1 MRLDEDDFVHEQY
14 RSTAKLKTRS
24 SVWHPDAQGR
34 WPQDVALSALAWVKP
49 RRLLEVGSGTGAFA
63 ASCSRELS
71 CQVVALDSSAAMVAA
86 TGAAGVEALL
96 GDVQDLPFPDGTF
109 DAAVAAWMLYHVA
122 DRDLAISELARVLRP
137 GGRLVAITNGI
148 GHLAELWELIGAV
161 KSVVSSTLEQVD
173 WNAVLVRGDLG
184 KDVQQLKRESGKG
197 LLVGRVKLSLALTEL
212 GLIDEYEFV
221 LHPRLAG
228 HGPTLFA
235 GLSKHVDL
243 KLVSRLEFGSGAVAM
258 RYEPRH

>member
-1 MRLDEDDFVHEQY
+1 MRLDEDDFVHAQY
-14 RSTAKLKTRS
+14 RSTAKLKTRF

-49 RRLLEVGSGTGAFA
+49 MRLLEVGSGTGAFA

-161 KSVVSSTLEQVD
+161 KSESGFSRENGSEQLTRHFASVERHDLDTRAIFPDRHAASSYLATLEVPGLAERVPEFAD
-173 WNAVLVRGDLG
+173 PLIARGTPT
-184 KDVQQLKRESGKG
+184 V
-197 LLVGRVKLSLALTEL
+197 
-212 GLIDEYEFV
+212 FV
-221 LHPRLAG
+221 ADKAG
-228 HGPTLFA
+228 
-235 GLSKHVDL
+235 
-243 KLVSRLEFGSGAVAM
+243 
-258 RYEPRH
+258 